1 MASAVTYGPASGHD
15 TPSAGGFTALP
26 RWVTTPV
33 PGTAEHT
40 TALPGPL
47 TAELRSRAEALRVP
61 LTAVLLAAH
70 VKVLA
75 ELSGDGVVRTGY
87 LAPSG
92 AWPLP
97 CRLTVEPGPW
107 RQVVVDAHRTEA
119 QLLAS
124 RQVRE
129 DRGPW
134 PEVVFAPAG
143 GGPVVPEDGVLSVTV
158 VRQDDGP
165 ISLRLRYRTDVLDAG
180 CAARIG
186 GYHLA
191 ALEQIA
197 ADPDAP
203 HQRQSLLS
211 AEELRFQIDK
221 LAGPSRELPDRRFHE
236 LFEERVRR
244 HPDAVAAVHRDRRW
258 TYQEL
263 NVRAN
268 RLARGLL
275 AVGLRP
281 EDVVAVVTER
291 DLNWMAGVLGVLK
304 AGGAYLPIDP
314 QYPPGRIA
322 TMLGR
327 ARCETVLTEPGST
340 TNLDRAV
347 SSLPGTRR
355 LLVPTLAESD
365 TDGGDLGLD
374 VAADRLAYVCFTSG
388 STGEPKGAMCE
399 HAGMLN
405 HLYAKIDDLGIGEG
419 QVVAQTASQCFDI
432 SVWQLLSALLV
443 GGRTLLVG
451 QEAILDADRFL
462 DTVSD
467 GRVEVLQLVPS
478 YLDVVL
484 SALERS
490 PRDLPDLKCVSV
502 TGEALKRELVQRWF
516 TAGPGTRLVNAYG
529 LTETSD
535 DTNHEVMDEVP
546 ADGRIPLG
554 RPVNNVHIYVV
565 DDNLSPVPLGA
576 PGAIVFSGV
585 CVGRGYI
592 NDPERTR
599 SVYLADPHR
608 PGRRLYRGGDFGR
621 WLPDGKLEFLG
632 RKDAQVKIR
641 GFRIEI
647 GEIENTLL
655 RLPDVR
661 DGAVVVT
668 GPEGHDRQLV
678 AFCTSPRPLAA
689 DDLRERLGELLPE
702 YMVPAAFHQRE
713 SLPLTANGKID
724 KKALTALAEE
734 LGATTDVFA
743 APRTPTEQRLA
754 AAWSAVLGVAPER
767 IGRRENFFDLGGTSL
782 SAVRLAISLDRVI
795 SLRDLARCPVL
806 SDLADLVDS
815 RTGGRR
821 RSATAVLRTLTVPD
835 GPAAGAL
842 VCFPDT
848 DRDAADFRPLAD
860 ALRDS
865 GLSVYAA
872 ATTASGAAPPIVLHL
887 ATEIDRLGAAGVLL
901 WGDGVGATTAVET
914 ARMLEQRCVPVRRV
928 FAAAPAG
935 HPGLHDTV
943 SPLATERLAT
953 PLTLL
958 VRAGEPGAAEAAHA
972 PETPDGAHGTRWPL
986 GDRQLLVGR
995 VDLWNVPGGG
1005 GHFLRTRPAEAAKAV
1020 VRAAMS
1026 PADT

>member
-1 MASAVTYGPASGHD
+1 MVSAVTHVSSGQH
-15 TPSAGGFTALP
+15 TLPAGGFTAAP
-26 RWVTTPV
+26 RWVTTPL
-33 PGTAEHT
+33 PGRAEHA
-40 TALPGPL
+40 TALPGGL
-47 TAELRSRAEALRVP
+47 TANLRRHAEALGVP

-70 VKVLA
+70 MKVLA
-75 ELSGDGVVRTGY
+75 ALSGDRVVRTGY
-87 LAPSG
+87 LPPAG
-92 AWPLP
+92 ATPLP

-107 RQVVVDAHRTEA
+107 RQVVLDACRTEA
-119 QLLAS
+119 QLLTS
-124 RQVRE
+124 PPVRE
-129 DRGPW
+129 GRGPR

-143 GGPVVPEDGVLSVTV
+143 GDPVVPEDGVLSVTV
-158 VRQDDGP
+158 VQQDDVP
-165 ISLRLRYRTDVLDAG
+165 VSLRLRYRTDVLDAG

-191 ALEQIA
+191 ALEHIA

-211 AEELRFQIDK
+211 AEELRFQIDE
-221 LAGPSRELPDRRFHE
+221 LAGPRRELPDSRFHE
-236 LFEERVRR
+236 LFEERARR
-244 HPDAVAAVHRDRRW
+244 HPDAVAAVHRSRRW

-275 AVGLRP
+275 AEGLRP

-327 ARCETVLTEPGST
+327 ARCGTVLTEPGST

-443 GGRTLLVG
+443 GGRTLLVE
-451 QEAILDADRFL
+451 QEAILDAGRFL
-462 DTVSD
+462 DTIAD
-467 GRVEVLQLVPS
+467 GRVEVMQLVPS

-484 SALERS
+484 SALERD

-502 TGEALKRELVQRWF
+502 TGEALKRELVERWF

-546 ADGRIPLG
+546 AGGRIPLG
-554 RPVNNVHIYVV
+554 RPVNNVHVYVV
-565 DDNLSPVPLGA
+565 DDDLSPVPLGA
-576 PGAIVFSGV
+576 PGAIVFSGI
-585 CVGRGYI
+585 CVGRGYV

-608 PGRRLYRGGDFGR
+608 PGNRLYRGGDFGR

-678 AFCTSPRPLAA
+678 AFFTGPRPQAA
-689 DDLRERLGELLPE
+689 DDLRERLGEMLPD
-702 YMVPAAFHQRE
+702 YMVPAAFHQCE

-724 KKALTALAEE
+724 KKALAALAEE
-734 LGATTDVFA
+734 LDATAEAFA

-754 AAWSAVLGVAPER
+754 AAWAAVLGVAPER

-795 SLRDLARCPVL
+795 SLHDLARCPVL
-806 SDLADLVDS
+806 SDLAALVDS
-815 RTGGRR
+815 RDGDGRR
-821 RSATAVLRTLTVPD
+821 TAPAVLRTLTVPD

-848 DRDAADFRPLAD
+848 GRGPADFRPLAD
-860 ALRDS
+860 ALHGS

-872 ATTASGAAPPIVLHL
+872 APTAFGAAPPAVAHL
-887 ATEIDRLGAAGVLL
+887 ATEIDRLGVAEVLL
-901 WGDGVGATTAVET
+901 WGDGEGAATAVDT
-914 ARMLEQRCVPVRRV
+914 ARILERRRVPVRRV
-928 FAAAPAG
+928 FAAASDG
-935 HPGLHDTV
+935 RSVLHGTG
-943 SPLATERLAT
+943 SALPPELIAA

-958 VRAGEPGAAEAAHA
+958 VRAGEPGAAE
-972 PETPDGAHGTRWPL
+972 PSDVPRTPDGMQEARWPL
-986 GDRQLLVGR
+986 GDRQLLAGH

-1005 GHFLRTRPAEAAKAV
+1005 GHFLRTRPAEAAEAV
-1020 VRAAMS
+1020 VRAVMS
-1026 PADT
+1026 PSDS

>member
-1 MASAVTYGPASGHD
+1 MASAVTCAASGHD
-15 TPSAGGFTALP
+15 TLPAGDFTAAP
-26 RWVTTPV
+26 RWATTPV

-40 TALPGPL
+40 TALPGGL
-47 TAELRSRAEALRVP
+47 TANLRRQAEVLGVP

-70 VKVLA
+70 MKVLA
-75 ELSGDGVVRTGY
+75 ALSGDRVVRTGY
-87 LAPSG
+87 LPPSG
-92 AWPLP
+92 AGPLP

-107 RQVVVDAHRTEA
+107 RQVVLDACRTEA

-129 DRGPW
+129 SRGPS
-134 PEVVFAPAG
+134 PEVVFAPAD
-143 GGPVVPEDGVLSVTV
+143 GGPVGPGDSVLSVAAV
-158 VRQDDGP
+158 KQDDDLVR
-165 ISLRLRYRTDVLDAG
+165 LRLRYRTDVIDAG

-197 ADPDAP
+197 ADPNAP
-203 HQRQSLLS
+203 HQRQSLLT
-211 AEELRFQIDK
+211 AEELRFQIDG
-221 LAGPSRELPDRRFHE
+221 LAGPSRELPDLRFHE

-244 HPDAVAAVHRDRRW
+244 HPDAVAAVHGDRRW

-275 AVGLRP
+275 ARGLGP

-322 TMLGR
+322 AMLDR

-355 LLVPTLAESD
+355 LLVPALAESD

-462 DTVSD
+462 DTIAD
-467 GRVEVLQLVPS
+467 GRIGVLQLVPS

-490 PRDLPDLKCVSV
+490 PRDLPDLKCVSA
-502 TGEALKRELVQRWF
+502 TGEELKRELVQRWF
-516 TAGPGTRLVNAYG
+516 TARPGTRLVNAYG

-535 DTNHEVMDEVP
+535 DTNHEVMDAVP

-554 RPVNNVHIYVV
+554 RPVNNVRVYVV
-565 DDNLSPVPLGA
+565 DDDLSPVPLGA
-576 PGAIVFSGV
+576 PGAIVFSGI
-585 CVGRGYI
+585 CVGRGYV

-621 WLPDGKLEFLG
+621 WLPGGKLEFLG
-632 RKDAQVKIR
+632 RKDAQIKIR

-661 DGAVVVT
+661 DAAVVVT

-678 AFCTSPRPLAA
+678 AFCTGPRPPAA
-689 DDLRERLGELLPE
+689 DELRERLGELLPE

-713 SLPLTANGKID
+713 SLPLTANGKTD
-724 KKALTALAEE
+724 RRALAALAEE
-734 LGATTDVFA
+734 LGAAAHAFA
-743 APRTPTEQRLA
+743 PPRTPTEQRLA
-754 AAWSAVLGVAPER
+754 TAWAAVLDVAPER

-795 SLRDLARCPVL
+795 SLRDLTRCPVL
-806 SDLADLVDS
+806 TDLAALVDS
-815 RTGGRR
+815 RDGDRGR
-821 RSATAVLRTLTVPD
+821 TAPGVLRTLTVPD

-848 DRDAADFRPLAD
+848 GRDAADFRPLAD
-860 ALRDS
+860 ALRGS
-865 GLSVYAA
+865 GLTVYAA
-872 ATTASGAAPPIVLHL
+872 AAAGAAPAIVSHL
-887 ATEIDRLGAAGVLL
+887 ASEIDRLGGAGVLL
-901 WGDGVGATTAVET
+901 WGDGAGAATAVDT
-914 ARMLEQRCVPVRRV
+914 ARILEQRGVPVRRV
-928 FAAAPAG
+928 FAAASDG

-943 SPLATERLAT
+943 PALPAERPAA

-958 VRAGEPGAAEAAHA
+958 LRTREPGSAEPPDA
-972 PETPDGAHGTRWPL
+972 PRTPDGAQGTQGPL
-986 GDRQLLVGR
+986 GDRQLLAGHA
-995 VDLWNVPGGG
+995 DLWNVPGGG
-1005 GHFLRTRPAEAAKAV
+1005 GSFLRTRPAEAAKAV

-1026 PADT
+1026 PSDT